1 MAKGTAHHIRK
12 NDQVVVLAGKF
23 RGKVGR
29 VLKVLPEKNRV
40 LVEKVA
46 LVKKH
51 SKPTA
56 KNRQGGITEK
66 ESSIHISNVMLLDPK
81 SGKGTRVGFQVK
93 DGKKVRV
100 AKKSGE
106 VIEAKK

>member
-1 MAKGTAHHIRK
+1 MAKGLAHHIRK
-12 NDQVVVLAGKF
+12 NDQVVVLAGKD
-23 RGKVGR
+23 RGKTGR
-29 VLKVLPEKNRV
+29 VLKVLHEKDRV
-40 LVEKVA
+40 LVEKVGM
-46 LVKKH
+46 VKRH

-56 KNRQGGITEK
+56 KNRAGGIAEK

-81 SGKGTRVGFQVK
+81 SGKGTRVGFQTK